1 MEEQELGGNIA
12 LVGFNLDKGEM
23 IVIKKMI
30 GKYAEKIRHFTEYEQ
45 LKLEMRIHQKQEKK
59 ELELKVLLN
68 FDGKRAN
75 AEDRGENPFVL
86 IDSAMK
92 RILAE
97 IEHKIKK

>member
-1 MEEQELGGNIA
+1 
-12 LVGFNLDKGEM
+12 
-23 IVIKKMI
+23 
-30 GKYAEKIRHFTEYEQ
+30 
-45 LKLEMRIHQKQEKK
+45 MRIHQKQEKK